1 MLQIKD
7 KNNSIR
13 RKGNSSYSYSSES
26 ESGKYDIMLNKVI
39 QFLIMFIYN
48 LNLQLKIYSRK

>member
-26 ESGKYDIMLNKVI
+26 ESGKYDIMLNEVI
-39 QFLIMFIYN
+39 
-48 LNLQLKIYSRK
+48 